1 MNDLGRIE
9 VSAELLSLLIN
20 GYRERHPDHIEGA
33 ITAIMS
39 REQFERLQS

>member
-1 MNDLGRIE
+1 MNDPGRVE
-9 VSAELLSLLIN
+9 VSAELIPILLA
-20 GYRERHPDHIEGA
+20 GYRDRHPDHIEGD

>member
-1 MNDLGRIE
+1 MNDLARVE

-33 ITAIMS
+33 ITAIMP